1 MPRPFQ
7 FVGSR
12 FRVVVFG
19 FSLCPID
26 GSLKEL
32 SIGAG
37 GKKNR
42 QKERRLMKGF
52 NIAPQPSGSG
62 SLPPVD
68 EFTASLQQVQ
78 QENSHEIFGS
88 TLSGI
93 FGPGAT
99 PKKSPH
105 HTSTNSVPGLGTSR
119 QSRRIRG
126 SSKKKRWENLIE
138 AAKVRG
144 RVSRLIGKLRDKLYI
159 FNRKNNYN
167 KISLGTL
174 DCTRLNFLIKLSLYQ
189 CLYIY
194 EKFSTSCCI

>member
-1 MPRPFQ
+1 MARVHVRTHIHTHVHLSSITSQ
-7 FVGSR
+7 FFGSC
-12 FRVVVFG
+12 FRVVLG
-19 FSLCPID
+19 SFSLCPID

-68 EFTASLQQVQ
+68 EFAASLQQVQ

-105 HTSTNSVPGLGTSR
+105 HTSTNSVPGLATSR

-144 RVSRLIGKLRDKLYI
+144 KVSRLIGKLCSAFLLTRDSQA
-159 FNRKNNYN
+159 FRKV
-167 KISLGTL
+167 
-174 DCTRLNFLIKLSLYQ
+174 F
-189 CLYIY
+189 
-194 EKFSTSCCI
+194 

>member
-1 MPRPFQ
+1 
-7 FVGSR
+7 
-12 FRVVVFG
+12 
-19 FSLCPID
+19 
-26 GSLKEL
+26 
-32 SIGAG
+32 
-37 GKKNR
+37 
-42 QKERRLMKGF
+42 MKGF

-68 EFTASLQQVQ
+68 EFAASLQQAQ
-78 QENSHEIFGS
+78 QENSHELFGS

-93 FGPGAT
+93 FGPGTT

-144 RVSRLIGKLRDKLYI
+144 KVSRLIGKSSHRGSSNRSSPFASSLLRILTGLPPPFLPPFSGRSRTGVPDPRDRPTRSRRWSKARTTA
-159 FNRKNNYN
+159 NRRT
-167 KISLGTL
+167 IPITHTTRITTRGGITCSLTA
-174 DCTRLNFLIKLSLYQ
+174 
-189 CLYIY
+189 
-194 EKFSTSCCI
+194 